1 MSKYRYALVSA
12 IAVALAMVFS
22 AGGAEAMTYTI
33 NGSDSGTSTAV
44 PIDLSGASCA
54 LVNLVEVCT
63 TTSSLSIYAGK
74 SSGSPFSGPFTGQAV
89 SQTVPVVGTGCSFA
103 PTKIAACTI
112 GSNTM
117 GCSYSY
123 VGGAGATRPS
133 SSGDLF
139 AFFITGGSLCL
150 DGTTGAIEGTQTI
163 VGVGGSGKAAGTTSD
178 STVTFR
184 GQILLNDPAG
194 NSFSWFTDSY
204 TGTLTK

>member
-1 MSKYRYALVSA
+1 MSKYRYALASA

-22 AGGAEAMTYTI
+22 AGGAEAMTYTF

-54 LVNLVEVCT
+54 VVNLVEVCT

-74 SSGSPFSGPFTGQAV
+74 TSGSPFSGPFTGQAV

-112 GSNTM
+112 GSNTS

-123 VGGAGATRPS
+123 FGGAGANRLS

-139 AFFITGGSLCL
+139 AFFLTGGSLCL
-150 DGTTGAIEGTQTI
+150 DGNTLAFEGTQTL
-163 VGVGGSGKAAGTTSD
+163 VGVGGSGKAAGITSNVTE
-178 STVTFR
+178 TVR
-184 GQILLNDPAG
+184 GQILLVDLAG
-194 NSFSWFTDSY
+194 NSFSWSTASF
-204 TGTLTK
+204 TGTFIK